1 MHCVQLL
8 VQSLS
13 GATRVMNRSA
23 DTTVEMLASEL
34 ADSDRLPAHCF
45 DLRVYRRG
53 ILVQL
58 HSRSCT
64 LKQLEIKKDERVVM
78 HLVSPLKGGMEP
90 DISPGALAFLSH
102 RLSTER

>member
-8 VQSLS
+8 VQSVS

-34 ADSDRLPAHCF
+34 ADNDRLPAGCF

-53 ILVQL
+53 ILVPL
-58 HSRSCT
+58 HPKSCT
-64 LKQLEIKKDERVVM
+64 LQQLEIKKDERVVM
-78 HLVSPLKGGMEP
+78 HLVAPLKGGMEP
-90 DISPGALAFLSH
+90 GGPGALA
-102 RLSTER
+102 